1 MSTILSKEAI
11 AAGLREAARIAEG
24 HVPNDTDLTNAP
36 LLSLWAVERQPG
48 GMVRLIGV
56 VSGHPSIADGWCTTS
71 VVLAADEAAGWA
83 RTVSRYYRLGPRLG
97 ETLQ

>member
-1 MSTILSKEAI
+1 
-11 AAGLREAARIAEG
+11 
-24 HVPNDTDLTNAP
+24 
-36 LLSLWAVERQPG
+36 
-48 GMVRLIGV
+48 MVRLIGV